1 VNFVS
6 ATKTAAPARERLLA
20 AADRLFY
27 EEGVN
32 TVGIDRVIEEA
43 GVAKATLYSSF
54 RSKEGLIVAYLRGR
68 LERRQ
73 ERTMRVLAKTDVPRE
88 RILAVFDVL
97 HSFINEPGFNGCA
110 FMNANAEAQPGSAV
124 KTAAREA
131 RAWTLSLF
139 TDLARDAGVEDPR
152 GFARRLVLLYDGA
165 LVSSSMD
172 HDLKAA
178 VTAKATAAALLDAAT
193 PRPRRTRRDS

>member
-1 VNFVS
+1 MIS
-6 ATKTAAPARERLLA
+6 ATATTPARERLLA

-43 GVAKATLYSSF
+43 GVAKATLYSTF
-54 RSKEGLIVAYLRGR
+54 GSKEGLVVAYLRGR

-73 ERTMRVLAKTDVPRE
+73 QRTTQTLAAIRSPRE

-97 HSFINEPGFNGCA
+97 DSFIREPGYNGCA
-110 FMNANAEAQPGSAV
+110 FMNASAESHPGSAV
-124 KTAAREA
+124 QQAADES

-139 TDLARDAGVEDPR
+139 VELAREIGVVDPQALALQLR
-152 GFARRLVLLYDGA
+152 LLYDGV
-165 LVSSSMD
+165 LVSSRMD
-172 HDLKAA
+172 RDPEAA
-178 VTAKATAAALLDAAT
+178 LTAKATAATLVDAAKRRR
-193 PRPRRTRRDS
+193 RPTSR

>member
-1 VNFVS
+1 MIS
-6 ATKTAAPARERLLA
+6 ATATTPARERLLA

-43 GVAKATLYSSF
+43 GVAKATLYSTF
-54 RSKEGLIVAYLRGR
+54 GSKEGLVVAYLRGR

-73 ERTMRVLAKTDVPRE
+73 QRTTQTLAKIRSPRE

-97 HSFINEPGFNGCA
+97 DSFIREPGYNGCA
-110 FMNANAEAQPGSAV
+110 FMNASAESHPGSAV
-124 KTAAREA
+124 QQAADES

-139 TDLARDAGVEDPR
+139 VELAREIGVVDPQALALQLR
-152 GFARRLVLLYDGA
+152 LLYDGV
-165 LVSSSMD
+165 LVSSRMD
-172 HDLKAA
+172 RDPEAA
-178 VTAKATAAALLDAAT
+178 LTAKATAATLVDAAKRRR
-193 PRPRRTRRDS
+193 RPTSR